1 MYAMGK
7 QAGTI
12 NKINH
17 QSNLSVIMTV
27 ELMRKIVTT
36 KIKKNGGIHIS
47 EIHWA
52 NLIFF
57 EVCI

>member
-1 MYAMGK
+1 MGR

-17 QSNLSVIMTV
+17 QRTLSVIMPV
-27 ELMRKIVTT
+27 ELIRKTVTT

-52 NLIFF
+52 NLIFL